1 MTKRPDLQQ
10 VINYIHQAS
19 NIIRSCD
26 EDISFIPTDTELQL
40 FTHLKAEI
48 HDLYDDLYNVHYI
61 VEERKRNNNIEQATK

>member
-26 EDISFIPTDTELQL
+26 EDTSYIPTDTELQL
-40 FTHLKAEI
+40 FMHLKSEI
-48 HDLYDDLYNVHYI
+48 YSLYEDLYNVHYI
-61 VEERKRNNNIEQATK
+61 VEERKRNNNIEQVLK